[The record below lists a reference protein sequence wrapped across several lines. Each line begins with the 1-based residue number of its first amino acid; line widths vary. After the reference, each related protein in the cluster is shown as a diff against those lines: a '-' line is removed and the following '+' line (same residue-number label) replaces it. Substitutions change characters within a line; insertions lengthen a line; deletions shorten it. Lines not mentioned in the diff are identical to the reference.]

1 MQAKVVEETEG
12 AAALRKLQSNELT
25 FWTMRELETAFPSQ
39 CEEREIIYY
48 ISRQNNFKA
57 VPSTVEIKKRF
68 KLSLDVKPLYTLR
81 KLGLAFNFT
90 IPEMA
95 GYYGLDYLGARN
107 GTFHSPKHLDWS
119 KECLSE
125 MTNGTHG
132 SKLPLYKKI
141 MPENARNSAYDRR
154 WISTLKDE
162 NGLPF
167 CLPLGLHIPK

>member
-1 MQAKVVEETEG
+1 MQAKVAEETEG

-48 ISRQNNFKA
+48 ISRQNNLKA

-81 KLGLAFNFT
+81 KLG
-90 IPEMA
+90 
-95 GYYGLDYLGARN
+95 YYGLDYLGART
-107 GTFHSPKHLDWS
+107 GTFRPPKHLDWS

-125 MTNGTHG
+125 MTNGTYG

-154 WISTLKDE
+154 WVSTLKDE

-167 CLPLGLHIPK
+167 CLPLGLHIPKQQKRFI